1 MMQLKMSA
9 KGELVI
15 PKKIREQ
22 LGFSK
27 ERNVFLTV
35 RDKEVIIRPLQPSGS
50 IAKKWA
56 ERAKHLNL
64 KSSDIIHGDALYEE
78 GAYF

>member
-1 MMQLKMSA
+1 MMQLKLSA

-22 LGFSK
+22 MGFVPG
-27 ERNVFLTV
+27 RMVLLTFA
-35 RDKEVIIRPLQPSGS
+35 DNGLALRPAMHTS

-56 ERAKHLNL
+56 ERAKRLKL

-78 GAYF
+78 GEYF